1 MRKKPMAAF
10 PGDLFVRD
18 IFELDIAEYSSTSIT
33 THRARAKQ
41 VSTRKVQFSFFR
53 LAVAAAKSIL
63 TNAPQ
68 SIDRWKKVR
77 AAFYNLD
84 CIVSTNSV
92 PFALCDGFRR
102 EYRDF
107 SKTSRI
113 GELAQ
118 AITFILAQDVLK
130 YPVVLDFDGYL
141 ASQGI
146 PALSTDE
153 QTPDYAMLMKTGST
167 QLSLIES
174 KGSCPDVDVH
184 HPKGPL
190 GEALKQCGSGND
202 HIFKTAGYKA
212 TNTYGTHV
220 RFAESGDGWRTVAA
234 YCDPED
240 PAANGLMDPLNAI
253 RYYYSGWLVLGGY
266 YEYAARM
273 ARGALA
279 VSDIESWAPTEY
291 GGQEYLVP
299 DNPVKQSMFSPF
311 FSFRRP
317 SERPT
322 IPNEWAIDG
331 RLIKAIVDEDLHSVL
346 GLFSE
351 EAQVQTDS
359 ERRVVTFRDLTLCS
373 WA

>member
-1 MRKKPMAAF
+1 MAAF

-240 PAANGLMDPLNAI
+240 PAAKRTRTWPNLEAFHFREKRGSHSQARPTSARSATCCGQSRLWAVPGSSSLLQVV
-253 RYYYSGWLVLGGY
+253 GWHN
-266 YEYAARM
+266 RP
-273 ARGALA
+273 RPTSCRP
-279 VSDIESWAPTEY
+279 VSDNCIY
-291 GGQEYLVP
+291 IQCQNLR
-299 DNPVKQSMFSPF
+299 Q
-311 FSFRRP
+311 
-317 SERPT
+317 
-322 IPNEWAIDG
+322 G
-331 RLIKAIVDEDLHSVL
+331 RSTVNGPGS
-346 GLFSE
+346 
-351 EAQVQTDS
+351 T
-359 ERRVVTFRDLTLCS
+359 
-373 WA
+373 